1 MYISDKIEVGQ
12 LLYVYKVRYKYAVE
26 EEYEIGYICTNSD
39 IPLSDWVIEDRF
51 DLMEEGDEW
60 ETLEVFE
67 SVFNFDDFL
76 CDELVA
82 VLMGSYQG
90 FTIDEINDYIGY
102 IDYIINYEIGYNE
115 RSEYKKHILKS
126 VLKKLDLRKRN
137 SLMDYTLNRLLN
149 NILGLIEIDIKTN
162 FRRQIELI
170 LEPKANDEILSKLV
184 KVDYVKA
191 MRKHLDRLGEEYQL
205 SEEKSKYRIG
215 VIFLRFFYECTVW
228 QPSFYNEDKTIRKYS
243 EYMRLMA
250 KYFGL
255 DDEIKYREDKL
266 KQYKPHGVARPLYST
281 IKTEH
286 YNVWMTL
293 P

>member
-1 MYISDKIEVGQ
+1 MNKSDIAKQIKQYEWTYI
-12 LLYVYKVRYKYAVE
+12 VRYKYHE
-26 EEYEIGYICTNSD
+26 DKSDFIDYYCFDSDD
-39 IPLSDWVIEDRF
+39 IPSDEKLKEHFYI
-51 DLMEEGDEW
+51 EEGDEFEILYQW
-60 ETLEVFE
+60 ANDFNEDDVLSDGVIWLLQGKSDLDDIQYAKYNTLYISYIAYHVYG
-67 SVFNFDDFL
+67 
-76 CDELVA
+76 DERKQYQRD
-82 VLMGSYQG
+82 VLA
-90 FTIDEINDYIGY
+90 
-102 IDYIINYEIGYNE
+102 
-115 RSEYKKHILKS
+115 S
-126 VLKKLDLRKRN
+126 VLKYMDLRKQN
-137 SLMDYTLNRLLN
+137 SMTKYIVLEIFRIFDIEKDSSLNLR
-149 NILGLIEIDIKTN
+149 K
-162 FRRQIELI
+162 QIELI

-266 KQYKPHGVARPLYST
+266 KQYKPYGVARPLYST
-281 IKTEH
+281 IKAEH
-286 YNVWMTL
+286 YDVWMTL